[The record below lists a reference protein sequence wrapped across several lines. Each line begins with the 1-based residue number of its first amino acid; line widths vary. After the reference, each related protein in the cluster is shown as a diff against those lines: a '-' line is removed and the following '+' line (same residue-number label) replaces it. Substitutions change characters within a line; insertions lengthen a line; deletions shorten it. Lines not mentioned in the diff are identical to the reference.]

1 MITTQNIHEIIA
13 VLPRLEH
20 LEFKYCLIVDK
31 DKDRHISIHQDYRT
45 SKNDFSGVTTL
56 SLIWTDFTAP
66 AIEGILS
73 FSKIEAIHLGSNRN
87 KYDGANDCL
96 IQSLYTRCPH
106 IQNLTVSMPRVE
118 EYTIS
123 ETVCLYGDQLKY
135 LSLRCD
141 SPILI
146 QAIGNHCHQ
155 LEHLE
160 LRGTSGNGSPSH
172 EPFLNMIRGCKSLS
186 TLELRSFAVQ
196 DIPVVFWERLLLI
209 NRTRQKALDA
219 LDYMKALHKQE
230 EADANNSTVQQS
242 RRRQSSRIYR
252 YSMTEELLGQP
263 LYFNQRNNEPVINRT
278 DLRLSF
284 PFALI

>member
-1 MITTQNIHEIIA
+1 
-13 VLPRLEH
+13 
-20 LEFKYCLIVDK
+20 
-31 DKDRHISIHQDYRT
+31 
-45 SKNDFSGVTTL
+45 
-56 SLIWTDFTAP
+56 
-66 AIEGILS
+66 
-73 FSKIEAIHLGSNRN
+73 
-87 KYDGANDCL
+87 
-96 IQSLYTRCPH
+96 
-106 IQNLTVSMPRVE
+106 
-118 EYTIS
+118 
-123 ETVCLYGDQLKY
+123 
-135 LSLRCD
+135 
-141 SPILI
+141 
-146 QAIGNHCHQ
+146 
-155 LEHLE
+155 
-160 LRGTSGNGSPSH
+160 
-172 EPFLNMIRGCKSLS
+172 MIRGCKSLS